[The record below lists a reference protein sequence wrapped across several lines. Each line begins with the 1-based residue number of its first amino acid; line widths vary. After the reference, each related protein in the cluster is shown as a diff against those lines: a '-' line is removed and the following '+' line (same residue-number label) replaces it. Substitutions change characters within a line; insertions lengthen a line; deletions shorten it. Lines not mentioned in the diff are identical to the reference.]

1 MLSVGCGGVA
11 VVSSVAAVNSFPDL
25 EFSFSGA
32 GPWWGPVHPGGRS
45 RPLNRS
51 SSALHSDGS
60 RMFLCCLLPS
70 SQAPIL
76 LVLPGV
82 S

>member
-25 EFSFSGA
+25 EFSLPRA

-45 RPLNRS
+45 CPLNRLS
-51 SSALHSDGS
+51 AALHPDGS
-60 RMFLCCLLPS
+60 QMFLCFLLPS

-76 LVLPGV
+76 LVLPGG